1 MRLNYLLR
9 SFVFSFIL
17 LGFIACST
25 SPNVKKQQYATLS
38 NSKDFEE
45 EYSKV
50 WKAIVVATED
60 MKIVDKDADKG
71 KMETEWIYSTSSEQY
86 VEFKVNG
93 FPRKHYI
100 QSRYKYFISAEKMMG
115 KVQVTVSTKQ
125 EIEKMKSDGTFD
137 SWVNADVPDSSRAA
151 ELINSIEFK
160 LLSND

>member
-1 MRLNYLLR
+1 MKLHLMLQVVFATVLM
-9 SFVFSFIL
+9 FVFI
-17 LGFIACST
+17 GCSS
-25 SPNVKKQQYATLS
+25 SPNIKKQQYAALS

-45 EYSKV
+45 EYAKV
-50 WKAIVVATED
+50 WKAIVIATED
-60 MKIVDKDADKG
+60 MKIADKDSDKG
-71 KMETEWIYSTSSEQY
+71 KMETEWIYSTSTEQY

-115 KVQVTVSTKQ
+115 KVNVTVTTKQ
-125 EIEKMKSDGTFD
+125 EIEKMKQDGTFD
-137 SWVNADVPDSSRAA
+137 SWAHADVPDSSKAS